1 MQLMDVVIYII
12 ISTPYAFY
20 TILHLRSQWVVG
32 FRLWQMFVVVPFF
45 FFFLIFISVLATDF
59 ACFGLFVHVLK
70 TGLGFDVRFGG
81 NGSKIKLMLMS

>member
-12 ISTPYAFY
+12 ISTPYTFY